1 MPTTHTEVHFEDAIE
16 RHLLEHGWL
25 PGNSATYDRHQAL
38 DTSETFAFIGATQPE
53 AWEQLFQR
61 HGGADEA
68 QAKFRQRLIDELD
81 RRGVV
86 DVLRRGVTD
95 LGVKLDLAYFRP
107 AHDLTPE
114 LQQRYAANRCTVV
127 RQLRYAHSHDA
138 ELDLALFVN
147 GLPVATAELKNPLT
161 GQGVEQAVAQYR
173 RDRDPKDAM
182 LSGRRAFAHFAVD
195 PDLAHLTTRL
205 EGPRTRFLPFNQGS
219 GGPGRAGGQGN
230 PPNPGGYRTAYLW
243 EEVWERDAWLELLA
257 RFVHVEPG
265 GGRRAAVIFPRYHQW
280 DAVRRMVAHAREHG
294 AGQSYLIQH
303 SAGSGKSNTIA
314 WTAHQLSSLHD
325 ASERKVFSKVIV
337 ITDRVVLDRQLQDTV
352 FQFDHKPGVVHK
364 IDRDSTQ
371 LAEALAGGEAQVI
384 ITTLQK
390 FPFVLGHAA
399 SGRYAII
406 VDEAHSS
413 QTGETAKALKTVL
426 GAGSSANGSGAGE
439 DAALTSA
446 EVEEAAEEAAADPEE
461 ALARMLETRGRQPNL
476 SLFAFTAT
484 PKPKT
489 GELFGTR
496 DDEGRWQP
504 FHLYSMRQAIEEGFI
519 LDVLAHYT
527 TYHSYWKVAAH
538 AAKDPDVDKAKAA
551 AAIARFVSLHP
562 TNIAQKVE
570 VIVEHFRGVTAK
582 KIGGRAKAMVVT
594 RSRLHAVR
602 YKQAFDRYVK
612 EKGYADLRALVAFS
626 GTVIDEDGAEYTEPR
641 MNGGLPESQLPERF
655 ASDDYQVLIVA
666 EKYQT
671 GFDQPLL
678 HTMYVDKKLEG
689 VRAVQTLSRLN
700 RIHAGKSDTFVLDFA
715 NDAEDLQDAFA
726 PFFEATIVEPT
737 DPNVLYNAA
746 DHLRG
751 FGVIDEAE
759 VDAFVAAFLAGGGGG
774 ERGSAHAQLYSYLD
788 PALRRLEALADRDDG
803 DDRQEEFR
811 AALTAFV
818 RMYAFLAQIVPWAD
832 VVLEKLYTFARFL
845 ELRLPR
851 AREGKLDLSDEV
863 ELTHLRTQLT
873 GEHDLSLTEGGE
885 VVSVYFG
892 EGSGREAERPTAAL
906 SEIVAALNERFGT
919 QFTDADQVFF
929 DQLAATA
936 AEDSTLAAQA
946 QANTLENFRFGFDR
960 VFEDL
965 VIDRQDANG
974 EIVSRILDNPEF
986 GEFVRRELGRE
997 VYEQLRAPA

>member
-1 MPTTHTEVHFEDAIE
+1 MPTPHTERYFEAAIE
-16 RHLLEHGWL
+16 RHLLDHGWH
-25 PGNSATYDRHQAL
+25 PGNPATYDRHHAL
-38 DTSETFAFIGATQPE
+38 DTSETFAFIGATQQP
-53 AWEQLFQR
+53 AWDQLVQR
-61 HGGADEA
+61 HGGADQA
-68 QAKFRQRLIDELD
+68 QAKFRQRLVDELD
-81 RRGVV
+81 RRGTI

-95 LGVKLDLAYFRP
+95 LGVRIDLAYFRP
-107 AHDLTPE
+107 AHGLTPE
-114 LQQRYAANRCTVV
+114 LQHRYAANRCTVV
-127 RQLRYAHSHDA
+127 RQLRYAARHDA

-205 EGPRTRFLPFNQGS
+205 EGGRTRFLPFNQGS

-230 PPNPGGYRTAYLW
+230 PPNADGYRTAYLW

-265 GGRRAAVIFPRYHQW
+265 GGKRAAVIFPRYHQW

-325 ASERKVFSKVIV
+325 ASDHKVFSKVIV

-352 FQFDHKPGVVHK
+352 FQFDHKPGVVRK

-371 LAEALAGGEAQVI
+371 LGEALAGGEAQVI

-390 FPFVLGHAA
+390 FPFVLGHAS

-426 GAGSSANGSGAGE
+426 GAGSSANGSSGE
-439 DAALTSA
+439 ENAALTSA
-446 EVEEAAEEAAADPEE
+446 EVEETAQEAAGDPDE
-461 ALARMLETRGRQPNL
+461 ALALMLETRGRQPNL
-476 SLFAFTAT
+476 SFFAFTAT

-496 DDEGRWQP
+496 DADGRRQP

-519 LDVLAHYT
+519 LDVLANYT
-527 TYHSYWKVAAH
+527 TYGSYWKVAAH
-538 AAKDPDVDKAKAA
+538 AAEDPDVDKAKAA

-582 KIGGRAKAMVVT
+582 KIGGRAKAMIVT

-612 EKGYADLRALVAFS
+612 EKDYADLRALVAFS
-626 GTVIDEDGAEYTEPR
+626 GTVLDEEGAEYTEPR
-641 MNGGLPESQLPERF
+641 MNEGLPESQLPERF

-678 HTMYVDKKLEG
+678 HTIYVDKKLEG

-700 RIHAGKSDTFVLDFA
+700 RIHPGKSDTFVLDFA
-715 NDAEDLQDAFA
+715 NDAAEIRESFA

-751 FGVIDEAE
+751 FGVVEEGE
-759 VDAFVAAFLAGGGGG
+759 VDAFVAAFLAGGGGS
-774 ERGSAHAQLYSYLD
+774 ERGAHAKLYGYLD
-788 PALRRLEALADRDDG
+788 PALRRFEALPDD
-803 DDRQEEFR
+803 DDSPEEFR

-832 VVLEKLYTFARFL
+832 VALEKLYTFARFL

-919 QFTDADQVFF
+919 QFTEADQVFF

-936 AEDSTLAAQA
+936 VEDSTLAAQA

-960 VFEDL
+960 VFEGL

-974 EIVSRILDNPEF
+974 EIVSRILDNREF
-986 GEFVRRELGRE
+986 GEFVRRELGRN
-997 VYEQLRAPA
+997 VYEKLRATA

>member
-16 RHLLEHGWL
+16 RHLLEHGWH
-25 PGNSATYDRHQAL
+25 PGNSATYDRHHAL

-53 AWEQLFQR
+53 AWDQLVQR
-61 HGGADEA
+61 HGGADQA
-68 QAKFRQRLIDELD
+68 QAMFRQRLIDELD

-107 AHDLTPE
+107 AHGLTPE

-127 RQLRYAHSHDA
+127 RQLRYAESHDA

-147 GLPVATAELKNPLT
+147 GLPVATAELKSPLT
-161 GQGVEQAVAQYR
+161 GQGVEQAIAQYR

-182 LSGRRAFAHFAVD
+182 LSGRRAFVHFAVD

-205 EGPRTRFLPFNQGS
+205 EGARTRFLPLNQGS
-219 GGPGRAGGQGN
+219 GGPGRPGGQGN
-230 PPNPGGYRTAYLW
+230 PPNPDGYRTAYLW

-325 ASERKVFSKVIV
+325 ASDRKVFSKVIV

-399 SGRYAII
+399 SGRYAIV

-439 DAALTSA
+439 EDAALASA
-446 EVEEAAEEAAADPEE
+446 EVEESAQEAAADPEE

-476 SLFAFTAT
+476 SFFAFTAT

-496 DDEGRWQP
+496 DADGRWQP

-519 LDVLAHYT
+519 LDVLAHYA

-538 AAKDPDVDKAKAA
+538 AAEDPDVDKAKAA

-641 MNGGLPESQLPERF
+641 MNGGLPESQLPQCF
-655 ASDDYQVLIVA
+655 ASEDYQVLIVA

-700 RIHAGKSDTFVLDFA
+700 RIHPGKSDTFVLDFA
-715 NDAEDLQDAFA
+715 NDAEDIQEAFA

-751 FGVIDEAE
+751 FGVVAEAE
-759 VDAFVAAFLAGGGGG
+759 VDAFVAAFLAGGGA
-774 ERGSAHAQLYSYLD
+774 ERGAHAQLYGHLD
-788 PALRRLEALADRDDG
+788 PALRRFEALPG
-803 DDRQEEFR
+803 DDDSREEFR

-832 VVLEKLYTFARFL
+832 VALEKLYTYARFL
-845 ELRLPR
+845 ELRLPS

-892 EGSGREAERPTAAL
+892 EGSGREAERPTAKL
-906 SEIVAALNERFGT
+906 SEIVQTLNERFGT
-919 QFTDADQVFF
+919 QFTEVDQVFF

-936 AEDSTLAAQA
+936 AEDATLAAQA
-946 QANTLENFRFGFDR
+946 QANSPENFQFGFER
-960 VFEDL
+960 VFEGL
-965 VIDRQDANG
+965 LIDRHDDNG
-974 EIVSRILDNPEF
+974 EIVSRILDNPDF

-997 VYEQLRAPA
+997 VYERLRAPA